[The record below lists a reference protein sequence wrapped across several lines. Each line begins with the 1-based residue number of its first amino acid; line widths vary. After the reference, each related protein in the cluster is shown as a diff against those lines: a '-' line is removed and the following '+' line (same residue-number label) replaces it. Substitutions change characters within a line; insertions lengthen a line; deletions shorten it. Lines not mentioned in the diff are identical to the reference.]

1 MSQHVSCNDC
11 SLSPVCLPLA
21 VAPAQMDQ
29 LDNIIRRGRPLKRGE
44 HLYRA
49 SDNFESVF
57 LNHKTAFA
65 KFGLVFDLTSVKE
78 QLNTNF

>member
-1 MSQHVSCNDC
+1 MYLESCCKKRNHKI
-11 SLSPVCLPLA
+11 
-21 VAPAQMDQ
+21 
-29 LDNIIRRGRPLKRGE
+29 NI
-44 HLYRA
+44 